1 MILRLQYLD
10 VDDPS
15 TADPTML
22 AKMLLHLDFLNLSQS
37 DGPLWIQES
46 KLVFKE
52 LALYIPRVRP
62 LDTINRRSAA
72 GRQQVTQMFS
82 LNSRDTAIVL
92 NEHKGAF
99 ELQAVPYGASGGIEL
114 LVSVRAF
121 SLRTSKFDGH
131 EPFVLR
137 LYWS

>member
-22 AKMLLHLDFLNLSQS
+22 DKMLFRLAFLNLSQS
-37 DGPLWIQES
+37 DGPLWIQEP

-62 LDTINRRSAA
+62 LDTLNRRSAA
-72 GRQQVTQMFS
+72 GRQQVTKVQP
-82 LNSRDTAIVL
+82 
-92 NEHKGAF
+92 K
-99 ELQAVPYGASGGIEL
+99 LQRYSH
-114 LVSVRAF
+114 RA
-121 SLRTSKFDGH
+121 
-131 EPFVLR
+131 E
-137 LYWS
+137 